1 MTEYDPYT
9 DRVAG
14 LAVTAAALRQVAEGN
29 QLVAKLLADGID
41 ALRADV
47 TGTGTLPLT
56 DDGREP
62 GFFRVATGTGAG
74 LEPAE
79 RGGMHIAMN
88 SALFGVPEPQEPEM
102 RRTGEQHIA
111 EIIAD
116 LWATAARY
124 DLNVGR
130 IIEASLTTVR
140 TRLNDGNQ
148 Q

>member
-1 MTEYDPYT
+1 MTEHDPFT

-14 LAVTAAALRQVAEGN
+14 LAVTAAALRQVANGN
-29 QLVAKLLADGID
+29 QIVAQWLAEGID
-41 ALRADV
+41 ALRADI
-47 TGTGTLPLT
+47 TGTGPVPLT

-79 RGGMHIAMN
+79 RGALHVAMAA
-88 SALFGVPEPQEPEM
+88 ALFGSPAPDDTELP
-102 RRTGEQHIA
+102 RTGEQHIA

-116 LWATAARY
+116 LWSLAGRH

-130 IIEASLTTVR
+130 IIEASFERLR
-140 TRLNDGNQ
+140 TRLEDRGEQ
-148 Q
+148 

>member
-29 QLVAKLLADGID
+29 QLVAKMLAEGID

-47 TGTGTLPLT
+47 TGTGPLPPT

-62 GFFRVATGTGAG
+62 GFFRVPTGTGAG
-74 LEPAE
+74 LEAAE
-79 RGGMHIAMN
+79 RGGLHVAMAA
-88 SALFGVPEPQEPEM
+88 ALFGVPEPQDAEIA
-102 RRTGEQHIA
+102 RTGEQHIA

-116 LWATAARY
+116 LWATAAWH

-130 IIEASLTTVR
+130 IIEASLTAVR
-140 TRLNDGNQ
+140 IRLADGNRQ
-148 Q
+148 

>member
-14 LAVTAAALRQVAEGN
+14 LAVTAAALRQVANGN
-29 QLVAKLLADGID
+29 QLVAKMLADGID

-47 TGTGTLPLT
+47 TGTGPLPLT
-56 DDGREP
+56 DDGREL
-62 GFFRVATGTGAG
+62 GFFRVPTGTGAG

-79 RGGMHIAMN
+79 RGGLHIAMAA
-88 SALFGVPEPQEPEM
+88 ALFGVPEPQDTEIA
-102 RRTGEQHIA
+102 RTGEQRIA

-116 LWATAARY
+116 LWATAARH

-130 IIEASLTTVR
+130 IIEASLTAVR
-140 TRLNDGNQ
+140 TRLSDGNQ